1 MLSNIRI
8 VLIGTSHPGN
18 IGAVARAMKNMCLS
32 SLYLVQPK
40 TFPSAEATAR
50 ASGADDVLARAH
62 ICQSLE
68 EALQDCCL
76 VIGTSARSRTLSWPV
91 LDARTCAARVRDESR
106 THPVAIVFGREHS
119 GMSNEELELCHA
131 QVKISG
137 NPDYMSLNIAA
148 AVQIIAYEI
157 LMAES
162 TNAEA
167 GGVTGAVSDVVG
179 SGSEEAA
186 LASANE
192 MALFYRHL
200 EEVMVQTGFLN
211 PQRPKFLMRRLRRLY
226 NRARPDM
233 NEINILRGILTA
245 VQKYRV

>member
-40 TFPSAEATAR
+40 IFPSAEATSR
-50 ASGADDVLARAH
+50 ASGADDVLAQARV
-62 ICQSLE
+62 CQSLE

-76 VIGTSARSRTLSWPV
+76 VIGTSARSRTLSLPV
-91 LDARTCAARVRDESR
+91 LDARSCAARVCRESESY
-106 THPVAIVFGREHS
+106 PVAIVFGREHS
-119 GMSNEELELCHA
+119 GMTNEELEFCHA
-131 QVKISG
+131 QVKVSG

-148 AVQIIAYEI
+148 AVQVIAYEV
-157 LMAES
+157 LMAEQ
-162 TNAEA
+162 AARVDAAVAPA
-167 GGVTGAVSDVVG
+167 GDDTV
-179 SGSEEAA
+179 
-186 LASANE
+186 LATADE

-200 EEVMVQTGFLN
+200 EEVMIQTGFLD
-211 PQRPKFLMRRLRRLY
+211 PQQPKFLMRRLRHLY
-226 NRARPDM
+226 NRARPDK

-245 VQKYRV
+245 VQKSRG